1 MDKQAWATEAGTA
14 GYRGSFSTRAAENHF
29 RQQQGL
35 WMSSIGLGTYLGA
48 HDDATDALYRQAV
61 VRAVELG
68 VNVIDS
74 AINYRFQRSERSVGA
89 ALKELESKGIDR
101 RQIVIA
107 TKGGFIPFDGA
118 PPTDVRSYFDET
130 FIKPGV
136 ADFTDIVGGCHCMTP
151 RYLLNQIDGSL
162 TNLGLDCID
171 IYYVHNP
178 EMQLGEVSQD
188 DFGPRLEKAFEALE
202 GAVEEGKIRM
212 YGTATWNAYR
222 VDRGGKDYLSLAEVE
237 KIARRAGGDDHH
249 FKVIQLPF
257 NLGMPE
263 ALIKKNQPLHG
274 ETLTTLE
281 AAEQLGLTVMCSASV
296 LQGQLTRNLP
306 ERIGSVFEGL
316 PNDAQRSLQFVRS
329 APGVTSALVGM
340 KQIAHVEDN
349 LSLVQVPP
357 APWEQF
363 AKIFT
368 VQGKTTS

>member
-1 MDKQAWATEAGTA
+1 MDRQAWATEAGTA
-14 GYRGSFSTRAAENHF
+14 RYRDESTAKAAEHHF
-29 RQQQGL
+29 RQRQGL
-35 WMSSIGLGTYLGA
+35 WMSSIGLGTYLGG
-48 HDDATDALYRQAV
+48 HDDATDDLYRQAM

-74 AINYRFQRSERSVGA
+74 SINYRFQRSERSVGA
-89 ALKELESKGIDR
+89 AMKELESKGFDR
-101 RQIVIA
+101 SQIIVA

-136 ADFTDIVGGCHCMTP
+136 ADFTDIVAGCHCMTP
-151 RYLLNQIDGSL
+151 RYLLNQIDCSL
-162 TNLGLDCID
+162 KNLGLDCID

-188 DFGPRLEKAFEALE
+188 DFSPRLEKAFEALE
-202 GAVEEGKIRM
+202 GAVAEGKIRM

-237 KIARRAGGDDHH
+237 QIARRAGGDNHH

-263 ALIKKNQPLHG
+263 ALIKKNQPVEG
-274 ETLTTLE
+274 EILTTLE
-281 AAEQLGLTVMCSASV
+281 AAEQLGVSVMSSASV

-306 ERIGSVFEGL
+306 ERISTVFEGL
-316 PNDAQRSLQFVRS
+316 SNDAQRSLQFVRS
-329 APGVTSALVGM
+329 APGVTTALVGM
-340 KQIAHVEDN
+340 KQVAHVEEN
-349 LSLVQVPP
+349 LQLVQVSP

-363 AKIFT
+363 SKIFT
-368 VQGKTTS
+368 VQGK